1 MAKALVG
8 KFIVLDLLR
17 YLPSS
22 FLFVTRA
29 KLHLFEIN
37 HSVKIRNFVKVI
49 NKWQNIPKVQNRGE
63 GRGSTIFSPF
73 CILVLRERFGMLRC
87 LVNTFFY
94 LKPKYLLHKNSGIV
108 VLYANINSPRV
119 KHCIFFCW
127 VAVESIN
134 LEFA

>member
-1 MAKALVG
+1 MAKALAG

-17 YLPSS
+17 YLPLL
-22 FLFVTRA
+22 FLLSPEQNYIYL
-29 KLHLFEIN
+29 KSIIQ
-37 HSVKIRNFVKVI
+37 IRNFAKVA

-87 LVNTFFY
+87 LVNTFFFY

-127 VAVESIN
+127 VAVKSIN